1 MRFVCTISLSLLE
14 TRENTFGFLF
24 SSRNWR
30 KYLKFL
36 HFFCKSSRSLLEPEN
51 RSRHFS
57 FLFSK
62 LEMWIPYF
70 SFSSRFD
77 FLASRQCL
85 YDTLSYLLIT
95 MIKCLKGHNSL
106 ESLYDEGLLKSI
118 CHCHCVCFCLFVGWF
133 ISLHYSERSQV
144 SLFEGDQLGEPSN
157 RTIGKIW
164 SFVPTRSTP
173 TPLPVSWDTQN

>member
-1 MRFVCTISLSLLE
+1 MAKILVLFSNQKTDLDISH
-14 TRENTFGFLF
+14 F
-24 SSRNWR
+24 SSRNSR
-30 KYLKFL
+30 CRFHIFL
-36 HFFCKSSRSLLEPEN
+36 SLLDLTFWHLVN
-51 RSRHFS
+51 ACRN
-57 FLFSK
+57 
-62 LEMWIPYF
+62 
-70 SFSSRFD
+70 
-77 FLASRQCL
+77 
-85 YDTLSYLLIT
+85 DTLSYLLIT

-164 SFVPTRSTP
+164 SFVPTRSQD
-173 TPLPVSWDTQN
+173 LFVLMAW